1 AKTVNAGRQ
10 PGTIL
15 VHEDKLYVANED
27 SDTISQFTRTQ
38 NGLSDR
44 RDHKISLEENG
55 LFGAIPTAMS
65 VESDGT
71 TLNVTLGGL
80 NALARLDMTKNFAVK
95 SVVPTGWFPIA
106 MGRLGDT
113 LVVANSKGIGGRA
126 QSPAS

>member
-1 AKTVNAGRQ
+1 
-10 PGTIL
+10 
-15 VHEDKLYVANED
+15 
-27 SDTISQFTRTQ
+27 
-38 NGLSDR
+38 
-44 RDHKISLEENG
+44 
-55 LFGAIPTAMS
+55 
-65 VESDGT
+65 SDGT

-126 QSPAS
+126 QSPASHMTSRGLRAKDEVFYIHNNIGTVQFLSERDLKDNRNLVAK